1 MGSKCLHAKI
11 TIKNP
16 STRRSGA
23 MRRRDESTQRS
34 DAIALLNWE
43 LYRKIRRIEMMATT
57 RSPGKSLPRLSEL
70 EMTNLASLG
79 FANGSS
85 QVAIPSSDLLTS
97 RVLEVGYASRKAYR
111 KPVVHRPVPRYYAR
125 PNPARLAPIAV
136 SFQSERSKRLFVQ
149 VLRQRV
155 PSTKSLPEKRTV
167 VDLRELTSSHI
178 DDRIDLGDALLPG
191 RSMWHSLFGRVRTA
205 TGYMD
210 LPVEAYM
217 EGMRRLTSRWAAEY
231 ERVGMELP
239 DELRGLQLD

>member
-1 MGSKCLHAKI
+1 
-11 TIKNP
+11 
-16 STRRSGA
+16 

-125 PNPARLAPIAV
+125 PNPARFGAHRCLLSVRAIEATVCPG
-136 SFQSERSKRLFVQ
+136 SPPES
-149 VLRQRV
+149 
-155 PSTKSLPEKRTV
+155 SLN
-167 VDLRELTSSHI
+167 
-178 DDRIDLGDALLPG
+178 
-191 RSMWHSLFGRVRTA
+191 
-205 TGYMD
+205 
-210 LPVEAYM
+210 
-217 EGMRRLTSRWAAEY
+217 
-231 ERVGMELP
+231 
-239 DELRGLQLD
+239 

>member
-1 MGSKCLHAKI
+1 
-11 TIKNP
+11 
-16 STRRSGA
+16 
-23 MRRRDESTQRS
+23 
-34 DAIALLNWE
+34 
-43 LYRKIRRIEMMATT
+43 
-57 RSPGKSLPRLSEL
+57 
-70 EMTNLASLG
+70 
-79 FANGSS
+79 
-85 QVAIPSSDLLTS
+85 
-97 RVLEVGYASRKAYR
+97 
-111 KPVVHRPVPRYYAR
+111 
-125 PNPARLAPIAV
+125 
-136 SFQSERSKRLFVQ
+136 
-149 VLRQRV
+149 
-155 PSTKSLPEKRTV
+155 